1 MAMAAC
7 SLVGGDRSVG
17 GGEGE
22 RRGVAR
28 PKKDPR
34 QKASPRG
41 AIMACGAAATAG
53 VGDGSGG
60 GGGSDDADSAPSNTE
75 DSLVDM

>member
-1 MAMAAC
+1 MVAGRGAPRR
-7 SLVGGDRSVG
+7 RS
-17 GGEGE
+17 
-22 RRGVAR
+22 
-28 PKKDPR
+28 PKKDPTHR
-34 QKASPRG
+34 LRPRG

-75 DSLVDM
+75 DSLDM